1 LAAVNEARTISRVVV
16 VTGAA
21 GAIGSATV
29 GAFLALGFHVV
40 GLDRDEQA
48 MRHARHTPVRV
59 DLEDE
64 RALERAIADV
74 HSIGPLIHVVGIA
87 GGALPSEPALSDDVL
102 GLDASTFRASIEANL
117 TTQFLVLRATFAWLR
132 ENPGMDRSVTFTSSF
147 NALAGWGMPA
157 YSAAKAGL
165 IGMTYALTAPL
176 GAAGIRV
183 NVLAPGTVR
192 TPRTERL
199 WSHEPGHFEELER
212 TTALRRLAVPE
223 QKSSSSL
230 RTSAN
235 RSRWRGPSPTFESR
249 NASRRSRSSM
259 TTRLW
264 HRTSSGSVSGG

>member
-1 LAAVNEARTISRVVV
+1 MLPGYAARRFERAAGLAAVNEARTISRVVV

-223 QKSSSSL
+223 DAARAFVALATMLTHMTGQVLVLDGGQMVK
-230 RTSAN
+230 
-235 RSRWRGPSPTFESR
+235 RS
-249 NASRRSRSSM
+249 
-259 TTRLW
+259 
-264 HRTSSGSVSGG
+264 